1 MGRDPS
7 DDDIEEAAW
16 CARQKWGKGKAKLM
30 ASFCCSCVVREGL
43 TAMKICRGEG
53 LGPSEAG
60 WEGRG
65 ENVQQQWEILAL
77 KGACG
82 ASPKQ
87 EHIQGRGAR
96 NLEPAFA
103 PPVILHGAN
112 PIVVSV
118 CWLQPSLC
126 FAICMETF
134 FVWTL
139 LPAVGV
145 PAHWGP
151 PAEGQM
157 QCGVR
162 TQRQAWENKLLN
174 STAQTSAMAC

>member
-30 ASFCCSCVVREGL
+30 ASFCCSCMVREGL

-77 KGACG
+77 EGAC
-82 ASPKQ
+82 
-87 EHIQGRGAR
+87 EHHQSRSTSKEGVQGTW
-96 NLEPAFA
+96 
-103 PPVILHGAN
+103 
-112 PIVVSV
+112 S
-118 CWLQPSLC
+118 QPLP
-126 FAICMETF
+126 
-134 FVWTL
+134 L
-139 LPAVGV
+139 L
-145 PAHWGP
+145 
-151 PAEGQM
+151 
-157 QCGVR
+157 
-162 TQRQAWENKLLN
+162 
-174 STAQTSAMAC
+174 